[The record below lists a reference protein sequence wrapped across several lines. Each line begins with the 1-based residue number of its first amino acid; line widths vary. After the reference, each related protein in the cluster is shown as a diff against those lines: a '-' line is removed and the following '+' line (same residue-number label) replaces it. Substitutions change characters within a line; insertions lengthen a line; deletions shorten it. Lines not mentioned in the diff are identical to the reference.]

1 MLEDKSV
8 ATLVAKLEELGSRQ
22 SELETLIQDPA
33 VISNLPRYRSF
44 LVELGGLKYPV
55 SLLREWRDLEKRHA
69 DAKAMLE
76 TESDAEMVD
85 LARQELAA
93 VEPKRADL
101 LHRIKETLVGDDKDS
116 NRGAIVEIRAGVG
129 GDEAALFA
137 ADLYRMYSRFAER
150 QGWKVEPLEASTND
164 VGGFK
169 EVIFSVSGEGV
180 FRKLRYESGGH
191 RVQRVPET
199 EAQGRIHTSAA
210 TVAVL
215 PEVEQVEIDINP
227 SDIKMDTYRA
237 GGPGGQ
243 NVNKTSSAVRLTYE
257 PLGIVVQC
265 QDESSQHKNRAKAMR
280 VLAARIYEKIT
291 SEQKAARDKSR
302 KSQIGSGDR
311 SERIR
316 TYNFPQDRVTD
327 HRLEESFHNIEAI
340 LDGNIDPL
348 IQKMREHDVAQR
360 LKEL

>member
-8 ATLVAKLEELGSRQ
+8 ATLIQKLEEMGKRQ
-22 SELETLIQDPA
+22 SELETLIQDPQ
-33 VISNLPRYRSF
+33 VISNLPRYRSI
-44 LVELGGLKYPV
+44 LVELGGLKHPV
-55 SLLREWRDLEKRHA
+55 ALLREWRELVSREA
-69 DAKAMLE
+69 GAKSILAQETDEDMLALGRE
-76 TESDAEMVD
+76 
-85 LARQELAA
+85 ELSAL
-93 VEPKRADL
+93 EPKRLSL
-101 LHRIKETLVGDDKDS
+101 LHQIKETLVGDDKDS

-137 ADLYRMYSRFAER
+137 GDLFRMYQRYAER
-150 QGWKVEPLEASTND
+150 QGWKVEPLEGSSSDA
-164 VGGFK
+164 GGFK

-215 PEVEQVEIDINP
+215 PEVEEVEININP

-257 PLGIVVQC
+257 PLGIIVQC

-327 HRLEESFHNIEAI
+327 HRINESFHNIESI
-340 LDGNIDPL
+340 LDGNIEPL